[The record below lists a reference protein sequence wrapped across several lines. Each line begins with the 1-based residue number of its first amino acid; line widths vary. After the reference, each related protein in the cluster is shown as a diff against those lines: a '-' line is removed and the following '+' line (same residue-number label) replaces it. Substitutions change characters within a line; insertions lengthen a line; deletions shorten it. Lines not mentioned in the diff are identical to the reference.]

1 MERICEL
8 TVDPPPLGLRR
19 DRGVEG
25 FACMTHNKVMD
36 TVLPLDRM
44 TVEEKL
50 RAIEVLWDDLCR
62 NEKQVPVAD
71 WQKQLLDEREQ
82 QIQTGEAKFSDWDAA
97 EKRIRERTS

>member
-1 MERICEL
+1 
-8 TVDPPPLGLRR
+8 
-19 DRGVEG
+19 
-25 FACMTHNKVMD
+25 MTHNKAVD

-50 RAIEVLWDDLCR
+50 RAIEMLWDDLCR
-62 NEKQVPVAD
+62 NEKKLPVAA

-97 EKRIRERTS
+97 KRRIRERTS

>member
-1 MERICEL
+1 
-8 TVDPPPLGLRR
+8 
-19 DRGVEG
+19 
-25 FACMTHNKVMD
+25 MTHNKVMD

-62 NEKQVPVAD
+62 NEKQLPVAD
-71 WQKQLLDEREQ
+71 WQKQLFDEREQ
-82 QIQTGEAKFSDWDAA
+82 QIQTGEAKFSDLDAA

>member
-1 MERICEL
+1 
-8 TVDPPPLGLRR
+8 
-19 DRGVEG
+19 
-25 FACMTHNKVMD
+25 MTHNKVMD

-62 NEKQVPVAD
+62 NEKQVPVTD

-82 QIQTGEAKFSDWDAA
+82 QIQAGEAKFSDWDTA

>member
-1 MERICEL
+1 
-8 TVDPPPLGLRR
+8 
-19 DRGVEG
+19 
-25 FACMTHNKVMD
+25 MD

-62 NEKQVPVAD
+62 NEKQLPVAD
-71 WQKQLLDEREQ
+71 WQKQLLDERGQ
-82 QIQTGEAKFSDWDAA
+82 QIQTGEPKFSDWDAA

>member
-1 MERICEL
+1 
-8 TVDPPPLGLRR
+8 
-19 DRGVEG
+19 
-25 FACMTHNKVMD
+25 MTHNKVMD

-50 RAIEVLWDDLCR
+50 RAIEVLWDELCR
-62 NEKQVPVAD
+62 NEKQVPVTD